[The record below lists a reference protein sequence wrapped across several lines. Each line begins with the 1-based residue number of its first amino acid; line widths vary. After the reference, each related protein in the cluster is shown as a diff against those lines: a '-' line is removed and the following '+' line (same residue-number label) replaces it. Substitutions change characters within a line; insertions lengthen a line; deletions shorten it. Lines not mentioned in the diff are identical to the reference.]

1 MRKIDFS
8 QTFHILANIGVIA
21 GIAFLAFE
29 LRQNNDLLEAE
40 ARARRTEIRISG
52 ADLISSNPELNRALT
67 LEAGRETLTPEQ
79 DNLLRIYWGSV
90 LTRWQYV
97 YGEHRRGLID
107 EDDVPIADWGLVISQ
122 SPILTEVWRERG
134 TISYRPDFVRF
145 MEENIVSER

>member
-67 LEAGRETLTPEQ
+67 LEAGRETLTP
-79 DNLLRIYWGSV
+79 
-90 LTRWQYV
+90 
-97 YGEHRRGLID
+97 
-107 EDDVPIADWGLVISQ
+107 
-122 SPILTEVWRERG
+122 
-134 TISYRPDFVRF
+134 
-145 MEENIVSER
+145 

>member
-1 MRKIDFS
+1 MRKIDLS
-8 QTFHILANIGVIA
+8 QAFRILANVGVIA

-79 DNLLRIYWGSV
+79 ENLLRIYWGGV

-107 EDDVPIADWGLVISQ
+107 EDDVPIADWSLVISQ
-122 SPILTEVWRERG
+122 SPMLAEVWRERG

-145 MEENIVSER
+145 MEENIVNER